1 MTKKMKKFETGKK
14 YVIGHVDFA
23 GDVTVEVISRTSK
36 FAIFNKYGKERR
48 LKLHDW
54 GNREV
59 AYCDD
64 CGHQELEMDV
74 CPVCGSRNLTKID
87 RMNGY
92 LAYSRV
98 HGDSRLSDAKM
109 AEIAERKSM

>member
-1 MTKKMKKFETGKK
+1 MTKEMKKFETGKK

-59 AYCDD
+59 AFWGDTTID
-64 CGHQELEMDV
+64 ALDV
-74 CPVCGSRNLTKID
+74 
-87 RMNGY
+87 
-92 LAYSRV
+92 
-98 HGDSRLSDAKM
+98 
-109 AEIAERKSM
+109 ERA